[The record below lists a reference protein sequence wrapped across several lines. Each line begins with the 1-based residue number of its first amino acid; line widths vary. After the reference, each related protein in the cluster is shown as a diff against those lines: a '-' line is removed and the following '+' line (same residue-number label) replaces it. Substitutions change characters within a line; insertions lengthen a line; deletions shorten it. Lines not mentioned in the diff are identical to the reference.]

1 MRASRHPAWGS
12 AIGAQVRRGFTLVEM
27 VVTVAIVA
35 ILLGIAIPSYNETI
49 LNMKLTSYANNLVAS
64 ILLGRSEA
72 IKRNAVVSLCVSSSG
87 TACTGGGWEQGWILM
102 CRTTDSKICD
112 PAGAGTIV
120 IQTQPPLST
129 GWKLSEAAALT
140 TIAFQPTGTGAT
152 SADLTVCRSSP
163 LGAMERHVMISTT
176 GRPSTSKTTAGVCP

>member
-1 MRASRHPAWGS
+1 MRASKHPAWGS
-12 AIGAQVRRGFTLVEM
+12 TIRAQVRHGFTLVEM

-49 LNMKLTSYANNLVAS
+49 LNMKLTSYTNNLVAS

-72 IKRNAVVSLCVSSSG
+72 IKRNALVSLCVSSSG
-87 TACTGGGWEQGWILM
+87 TACTAGGWQQGWILM
-102 CRTTDSKICD
+102 CKSTDNVNCN
-112 PAGAGTIV
+112 PAGANTIV

-129 GWKLSEAAALT
+129 GWRISEVAALT
-140 TIAFQPTGTGAT
+140 TIVFQPTGTGAT

-163 LGAMERHVMISTT
+163 LGTMERHVTISGT
-176 GRPSTSKTTAGVCP
+176 GRPSSSKTTAGVCP

>member
-1 MRASRHPAWGS
+1 MRSSRQPRWGS
-12 AIGAQVRRGFTLVEM
+12 AIVARVRRGFTLVEM

-72 IKRNAVVSLCVSSSG
+72 IKRNAVVTLCVSSSG
-87 TACTGGGWEQGWILM
+87 TACTAGGWQQGWILM
-102 CRTTDSKICD
+102 CKTTDNTTCN
-112 PAGAGTIV
+112 PAGVGTIV

-129 GWKLSEAAALT
+129 GWKISEVAALT
-140 TIAFQPTGTGAT
+140 AIAFQPTGTGAT

-163 LGAMERHVMISTT
+163 LGTMERHVMISGT